1 MTTSGSIRA
10 SDADREQVVEI
21 LREQT
26 AQGRLTLEELSDR
39 TDAAYT
45 AATWQ
50 DLSTLTEDL
59 PVEMMFERDER
70 RPVGYPP
77 AQANLAEDRLPER
90 AGDDRLPVGAPA
102 WRMLLACCCWL
113 GVGSPGGQER

>member
-1 MTTSGSIRA
+1 MTTSGSMRA
-10 SDADREQVVEI
+10 SDADRERVVEV

-26 AQGRLTLEELSDR
+26 ELGRLTLEEHQER
-39 TDAAYT
+39 TGAAYT

-50 DLSTLTEDL
+50 DLNALTQDL
-59 PVEMMFERDER
+59 PVEMMFEREER

-77 AQANLAEDRLPER
+77 ARANLAEDRLRER

-102 WRMLLACCCWL
+102 GACCSRAAGL
-113 GVGSPGGQER
+113 ELDRHAARNAE